1 MSDNGEKGSRVQG
14 YMSTQLDRAV
24 LDVGA
29 LRRDFP
35 ILQRTMQGKPL
46 VYLDSAA
53 TSQKPRAVLDALD
66 SYYTLSNANVH
77 RGVYELAEEA
87 TAAYEGARAKV
98 AAFIGATT
106 EETIFTRNASEAINL
121 VAYAWGRRNVRRG
134 DIIVLTHLEHHSNLV
149 PWQILATE
157 TGAELAFIGLQPD
170 GSLDLE
176 TLDRQL
182 ETGRVKL
189 VASTYISNVLGTI
202 APVGEIVRRA
212 HRHGA
217 LVLIDGA
224 QAVPHIPVD
233 VRALDVDFLAFT
245 GHKMLGPMGIGVLY
259 GRRSILEEMPP
270 FLGGGEMIR
279 HVEYGSSTWNDL
291 PWKFEAGTPSV
302 GDAVGLGAAVDYL
315 QAVGME
321 TIAEH
326 DGRLARYAVERL
338 RQIDGLHIFGP
349 EQRGAV
355 VAFSINGAHPH
366 DVASLL
372 DEAGIAVRAGHHCA
386 QPLHEMLGVP
396 ATTRASFYLYNDE
409 HEVDRLAEGLGT
421 AIRIFGV

>member
-1 MSDNGEKGSRVQG
+1 MT
-14 YMSTQLDRAV
+14 TQLHSAL
-24 LDVGA
+24 LDVSA
-29 LRRDFP
+29 LRPDFP

-46 VYLDSAA
+46 VYLDNAA

-66 SYYTLSNANVH
+66 SYYSHSNANVH

-87 TAAYEGARAKV
+87 TAAYEDARARV
-98 AAFIGATT
+98 ATFIGASTQ
-106 EETIFTRNASEAINL
+106 ETIFTRNASEAINL
-121 VAYAWGRRNVRRG
+121 VAYAWGRRNVRAG

-149 PWQILATE
+149 PWQILAAE

-189 VASTYISNVLGTI
+189 VASAYISNVLGTI
-202 APVGEIVRRA
+202 APVAEIVRRA
-212 HRHGA
+212 HSHGA
-217 LVLIDGA
+217 LVLIDAA
-224 QAVPHIPVD
+224 QAVPHITVD
-233 VRALDVDFLAFT
+233 VRALDMDFMAFT
-245 GHKMLGPMGIGVLY
+245 GHKMLGPMGVGVLY
-259 GRRSILEEMPP
+259 GRRSVLEDMPP

-279 HVEYGSSTWNDL
+279 HVDYGASTWNDL

-315 QAVGME
+315 QAIGMDA
-321 TIAEH
+321 IAEH
-326 DGRLARYAVERL
+326 DTRLGRYAVERL
-338 RQIDGLHIFGP
+338 QGIDGLHIFGP
-349 EQRGAV
+349 QERGAV
-355 VAFSINGAHPH
+355 VAFSIDGMHAH

-372 DEAGIAVRAGHHCA
+372 DESGIAVRAGHHCA

-409 HEVDRLAEGLGT
+409 SEVDQLVEGLGT
-421 AIRIFGV
+421 AMRIFGV

>member
-1 MSDNGEKGSRVQG
+1 MT
-14 YMSTQLDRAV
+14 TQLDRTA
-24 LDVGA
+24 LDVGT
-29 LRRDFP
+29 LRQDFP

-46 VYLDSAA
+46 AYLDSAA

-66 SYYTLSNANVH
+66 AYYSHSNANVH

-87 TAAYEGARAKV
+87 TAAYEAARGTV
-98 AAFIGATT
+98 AAFIGAST

-121 VAYAWGRRNVRRG
+121 VAYSWGRRNLGRG
-134 DIIVLTHLEHHSNLV
+134 DIVLLTQLEHHSNLV
-149 PWQILATE
+149 PWQILAAE
-157 TGAELAFIGLQPD
+157 TGAELAFVELQPD
-170 GSLDLE
+170 GSLDLD
-176 TLDRQL
+176 TLDRHLQ
-182 ETGRVKL
+182 TGRVKL
-189 VASTYISNVLGTI
+189 VACAYISNVLGTI
-202 APVGEIVRRA
+202 APVDEIVRRA
-212 HRHGA
+212 HRQGA
-217 LVLIDGA
+217 LVLVDGA
-224 QAVPHIPVD
+224 QAVPHIAVD

-279 HVEYGSSTWNDL
+279 HVGYEASTWNDL

-315 QAVGME
+315 QAVGMDV
-321 TIAEH
+321 IAEH
-326 DGRLARYAVERL
+326 DGRLARYAMERL
-338 RQIDGLHIFGP
+338 RSIDGLHIFGP

-355 VAFSINGAHPH
+355 VAFSIDGMHPH

-386 QPLHEMLGVP
+386 QPLHELLGVP

-409 HEVDRLAEGLGT
+409 DEVDRLVEGLH
-421 AIRIFGV
+421 AAMRIFGA